1 MQLSILGNLECM
13 VYLAFTF
20 FYISEHRRYTCF
32 MKRERKR
39 EREREFMK
47 RERKRGMKAHAG
59 SLVVRFVCA
68 KYLSQVVVGIER

>member
-1 MQLSILGNLECM
+1 
-13 VYLAFTF
+13 V
-20 FYISEHRRYTCF
+20 FYEERE
-32 MKRERKR
+32 KERERER